1 MIQPGT
7 QFGKRGRKTT
17 TNSSEESKWL
27 ELVIMALTNQGGQ
40 LSAIL
45 AALGGS
51 PTPYNTVQGYSLLS
65 ADTMT
70 IPAGSVHSFSFTV
83 VKGRTQISL
92 DGGGTT
98 VDYPAGTNMSL
109 NATTLINRDINILV
123 NGVASDGNNIL
134 IISTTAI

>member
-7 QFGKRGRKTT
+7 QFGKRGRVTT
-17 TNSSEESKWL
+17 RNSSEESKWL
-27 ELVIMALTNQGGQ
+27 ELIVMAMNNEGGQ

-70 IPAGSVHSFSFTV
+70 IPAGSVHSFSFSV
-83 VKGRTQISL
+83 IKGGAHISL
-92 DGGGTT
+92 DGGSTT
-98 VDYPAGTNMSL
+98 VDYPAGTNMSFE
-109 NATTLINRDINILV
+109 ASTLINANIDITV
-123 NGVASDGNNIL
+123 DGVASDGNNQL
-134 IISTTAI
+134 IVSTTAV